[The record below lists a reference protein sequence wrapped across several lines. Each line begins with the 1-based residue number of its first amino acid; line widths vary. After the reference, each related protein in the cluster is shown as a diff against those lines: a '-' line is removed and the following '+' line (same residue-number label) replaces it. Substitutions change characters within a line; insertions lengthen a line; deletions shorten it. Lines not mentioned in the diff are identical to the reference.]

1 MRVAG
6 KVEER
11 VLHILEREHGAHG
24 FLFPDMIGVEA
35 WFDGDEA
42 RWDGIR
48 QQVGETRSTG
58 AKIVSSLLNIFI
70 RGDGTQSDMDP
81 SGGVTALSLEV
92 RIENAIGAHL
102 YTGRGG
108 IELIQEAEF
117 EGGIYIGEQEPEEY
131 EVIKVPDE
139 ALFQKRSR
147 LERAVRIALEPL
159 VKARGSD

>member
-1 MRVAG
+1 
-6 KVEER
+6 
-11 VLHILEREHGAHG
+11 
-24 FLFPDMIGVEA
+24 
-35 WFDGDEA
+35 
-42 RWDGIR
+42 
-48 QQVGETRSTG
+48 
-58 AKIVSSLLNIFI
+58 
-70 RGDGTQSDMDP
+70 MDP